1 MTKCSAIRY
10 RAQAPV
16 EARTPAAD
24 VYSSVTSG
32 GVSECREASLVFM
45 GEFMNLFKT
54 KVLAPKPG
62 GNHFSPTGIVEADF
76 QYAYLANDAEVDAFR
91 AHCIS
96 EIERVCAILKR
107 GMRSANDRLHRDVA
121 ADRTKMN

>member
-1 MTKCSAIRY
+1 MTMCSAIRY
-10 RAQAPV
+10 QHPAPV
-16 EARTPAAD
+16 RAEAPVAG
-24 VYSSVTSG
+24 VYSSVLSG
-32 GVSECREASLVFM
+32 GVSEGEEHSLVFT

-62 GNHFSPTGIVEADF
+62 GNHFSPMGIVEADF
-76 QYAYLANDAEVDAFR
+76 QYAYLANDAEVDSFR